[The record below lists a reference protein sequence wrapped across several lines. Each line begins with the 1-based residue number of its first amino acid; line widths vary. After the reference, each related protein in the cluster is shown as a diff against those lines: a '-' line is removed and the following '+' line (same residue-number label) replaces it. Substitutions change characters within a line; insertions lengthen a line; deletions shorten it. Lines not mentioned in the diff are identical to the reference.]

1 MMSSKIPERRPRG
14 RPRGFD
20 ETEALDAAMRLFWAA
35 GYEGASIDALTA
47 AMGMP
52 RASLYQHYGDK
63 EALFLAAIEHYAR
76 TRLAPLVGAL
86 DGGGTLSADLG
97 AFLEAAV
104 RHATRDPGHLGCLI
118 ACVLSEVAGT
128 QDRMRQ
134 ELAARFAAVEGAIAA
149 RLAVAQAAGELGA
162 GADVPALAGV
172 LSAVARGIMLSA
184 RAGVPPE
191 VLRRTAQAARGLVAP
206 GPGERDTP
214 SAGVI

>member
-1 MMSSKIPERRPRG
+1 MSSKISERRPRG

-35 GYEGASIDALTA
+35 GYEGASIDALTG

-63 EALFLAAIEHYAR
+63 EALFLAAIEHYAQ
-76 TRLAPLVGAL
+76 TRLGPLLGAL
-86 DGGGTLSADLG
+86 EGGGTLAADLD

-104 RHATRDPGHLGCLI
+104 RHATRDPAHLGCLV

-128 QDRMRQ
+128 QARMRQ
-134 ELAARFAAVEGAIAA
+134 ELAARFAAVEGRIAA
-149 RLAVAQAAGELGA
+149 RLARAQAAGELDPA
-162 GADVPALAGV
+162 ADVEALAGV

-184 RAGVPPE
+184 RAGVQPGA
-191 VLRRTAQAARGLVAP
+191 LRRTAQAARDLVARP
-206 GPGERDTP
+206 PD
-214 SAGVI
+214 AA